1 MRLSFKKFNIGHA
14 ALALMGLT
22 ILACG
27 GGSGDGGTDR
37 ILTRNFFAVN
47 AGYSG
52 NSQKF
57 VVNSENVPTS
67 AADGVTL
74 PFGVRS
80 ASRVQVVNKQPDP
93 IPFVIKNAETDA
105 TLISSNQQVTS
116 SDRHYVVSY
125 GPESA
130 TKGVIIPLEPINGT
144 EVVFDAAQLDST
156 ETRPMDLYLLS
167 GTQTL
172 ATATPVFT
180 GLKHDPLSPQFMVQ
194 QKIMPAG
201 GSYTVKLVPTGTK
214 TEIAEYT
221 QSITLTDKFL
231 YLMIFTKNPDGR
243 EQLIISE
250 KRAAG

>member
-1 MRLSFKKFNIGHA
+1 M
-14 ALALMGLT
+14 
-22 ILACG
+22 
-27 GGSGDGGTDR
+27 
-37 ILTRNFFAVN
+37 
-47 AGYSG
+47 
-52 NSQKF
+52 
-57 VVNSENVPTS
+57 PTA

-80 ASRVQVVNKQPDP
+80 ASRVQVVNKQLDP
-93 IPFVIKNAETDA
+93 IPFVIKNAETDT
-105 TLISSNQQVTS
+105 TLITANQQVTS
-116 SDRHYVVSY
+116 SDRHYLVSY

-180 GLKHDPLSPQFMVQ
+180 GLQHDPLSPQFMVQ
-194 QKIMPAG
+194 QKILPSG
-201 GSYTVKLVPTGTK
+201 GSYTVKLVPTSTK

-221 QSITLTDKFL
+221 RSVTLIDKFL
-231 YLMIFTKNPDGR
+231 YLMIFTKNSDGR